1 MVKEWSRKQLGASS
15 GSVAFQ
21 RSRLYCNSPTTDQ
34 GDDCNFRY
42 KTQSTIARETEMAL
56 TGNMITRIFGLPILG
71 VTAAAKKGYN
81 EEIAKYSLG
90 EKGDHYIQMSGYLL
104 AKSKTLDDTGE
115 YNFTVETFTVTKLFI
130 KISTPKILST
140 SIISRL
146 KFENWTYI

>member
-1 MVKEWSRKQLGASS
+1 
-15 GSVAFQ
+15 
-21 RSRLYCNSPTTDQ
+21 
-34 GDDCNFRY
+34 
-42 KTQSTIARETEMAL
+42 MAL

-146 KFENWTYI
+146 KFEN

>member
-1 MVKEWSRKQLGASS
+1 
-15 GSVAFQ
+15 
-21 RSRLYCNSPTTDQ
+21 
-34 GDDCNFRY
+34 
-42 KTQSTIARETEMAL
+42 MAL

-81 EEIAKYSLG
+81 EEIAKYFEG

-146 KFENWTYI
+146 KFEN